1 MISQFKTF
9 NNFLSGILLGGILL
23 SYLGWHDLFGRYFSM
38 AAPILMNTSIKG
50 VDSGGLLAPRQGA
63 LHLCLRLLCL
73 ALWTVDLRD
82 YGEDLGSKLL
92 TLFF

>member
-1 MISQFKTF
+1 MSHPKTLD
-9 NNFLSGILLGGILL
+9 NFLSGIRLGGPLL
-23 SYLGWHDLFGRYFSM
+23 YYLGWHDLFGRYFSM

-63 LHLCLRLLCL
+63 LYLCLRLLCL

-82 YGEDLGSKLL
+82 YGEDLGSKLIG
-92 TLFF
+92 LFF